1 MTHLWAEHRV
11 FAAGDGAILF
21 GVDHASLFSIDAAT
35 REVVQRLGRQ
45 PSLDLNEAIPQDREI
60 LDGLRD
66 ARILLTEDE
75 AKRPAPELPRPQG
88 IPMATMVLE
97 VAQDCNLRCTYCY
110 AEGGGYGGER
120 RLLSPQ
126 MARKAVRLLIREAGD
141 LEVVTLVLFGGEPLL
156 NMPAV
161 EAAVEEAEFRG
172 QEAGKKIQMSLTTN
186 GTLLNPD
193 IVSFLHQHH
202 VAVSVSLD
210 GPPDLHDANRPDA
223 SGQGSYARI
232 LPNLKGLLL
241 NSPAP
246 VAARVTLTPDQW
258 GRIEEVFD
266 HLYGL
271 GFHEVGIAPASP
283 ISEDL
288 LPSPAQE
295 EILLEGFAAMAR
307 RFNEEAAKGRILP
320 FSNILDLLG
329 RLHLGQTKSVACGA
343 GFGYLAVDAEGNF
356 FPCHRLAGEESF
368 QVGDLDTGADMQK
381 IESSLAILT
390 AGKEQ
395 MCSDCWARTLCT
407 GGCHYEN
414 HLRESKLGLPPG
426 SSCYFIRSWLQLGI
440 ELYAELRS
448 TGADLLLE
456 RLESG
461 PPVN

>member
-1 MTHLWAEHRV
+1 MNHLWADHRV
-11 FAAGDGAILF
+11 FAVGDSAILF
-21 GVDHASLFSIDAAT
+21 GVDHASLFSIDAET
-35 REVVQRLGRQ
+35 REVIQRLGTQ
-45 PSLDLNEAIPQDREI
+45 QSLNLNETVQQDREI
-60 LDGLRD
+60 LAALRD
-66 ARILLTEDE
+66 ARILLTEEE
-75 AKRPAPELPRPQG
+75 AKRPAPELPHPQG
-88 IPMATMVLE
+88 IPLVTMVLE

-110 AEGGGYGGER
+110 AEGGAYGGDR
-120 RLLSPQ
+120 RLLTPQ
-126 MARKAVRLLIREAGD
+126 MARKAVRLLIQEAGD
-141 LEVVTLVLFGGEPLL
+141 RELVTLVLFGGEPLL
-156 NMPAV
+156 NMPAI
-161 EAAVEEAEFRG
+161 EAAVEEAELRG
-172 QEAGKKIQMSLTTN
+172 QETGKRVQMSLTTN
-186 GTLLNPD
+186 GTLLNPK
-193 IVSFLHQHH
+193 IISFLQQNR

-223 SGQGSYARI
+223 AGQGSYARI
-232 LPNLKGLLL
+232 LPNLKRLLK

-258 GRIEEVFD
+258 GRIEEVLD
-266 HLYGL
+266 HLSGL

-283 ISEDL
+283 ITNEL
-288 LPSPAQE
+288 LPSLVQE
-295 EILLEGFAAMAR
+295 EILLKGFAAMTH
-307 RFNEEAAKGRILP
+307 RFKEEAVKGRILP

-356 FPCHRLAGEESF
+356 FPCHRLAGEEMF

-448 TGADLLLE
+448 TGADSLLE
-456 RLESG
+456 RLEKRAAC
-461 PPVN
+461 